1 MINDQLIFSFA
12 LDIEITRRSFNQ
24 YEEISGGQIVITS
37 HFEYKQ
43 QKLHLP
49 EFQVLASID
58 TALALVDA
66 ILLSKNLVP

>member
-49 EFQVLASID
+49 EFQVLVASID

-66 ILLSKNLVP
+66 ILL